1 MVKTCTTKVYL
12 AMALLLCISSA
23 VFSQI
28 NGGMIKGTVYD
39 PSGAVIPGAQLQ
51 IQHRATGIARA
62 LTSNR
67 EGFYSVPNLN
77 PGNYEITVSAS
88 GFRPVKGSVLVTV
101 GAEAVFDVHL
111 TLQSVEEVT
120 TESSAS
126 TVELASSTLNAAVG
140 GQAVRDL
147 PLNGRDWTLLATL
160 QPNVHTVDTQVDIAL
175 GNNARANRGWGSQ
188 LLIGGNR
195 PQQNAYRL
203 DGVVMNDYSGG
214 GPGGVL
220 GLSLGVDSVQEFSVI
235 TGNATA
241 DYGRSSGGVINA
253 ITRSGANAIH
263 GSAYE
268 FLRNSALDARN
279 YFDRGSVPPFKRN
292 QFGGSLGGPVIKNR
306 TFFFGDYE
314 GLRQSLATTNA
325 VFVPSNAARRGLL
338 AGTPPVTVTIDPKTA
353 PFLALFPLPNAG
365 ESGDSGKF
373 SFVGNTVVNEDLYT
387 IRLDHKFSD
396 RDSIHGTYQND
407 GSFSTGP
414 DAFDFT
420 RLDMRSSR
428 QLVSIEEGHF
438 NNRFGN
444 FFRVGYSRSVS
455 RAPDS
460 AGAID
465 PRAADPA
472 FGFVPGGNVGVI
484 TIPGITTFQGGVGGQ
499 SIFIYHYN
507 SYQLYDDIYWTKG
520 SHSLKAGVAVERI
533 HSNNF
538 ASPQNGNWMF
548 GSLDKF
554 LRNQPNSFVGNVA
567 NADAPIYLRQTVP
580 AVYFADDWRVL
591 PRLTLNLGLR
601 YEMATVPTERYD
613 RLATLPFI
621 TAPAPKLGEPYF
633 HNPTLKDFA
642 PRVGFSWDPFGS
654 GKTAVRGGFGIYDNL
669 PLTYD
674 FTLLSL
680 NSAPFFLTGTVNS
693 GLAGKFPGGAFTL
706 LTPQVQKTAYVQ
718 QDPGRMYVMQWN
730 FNIQRELRW
739 GLTATAG
746 YSGSHGVHQPSR
758 ANDENIVLPVSR
770 LSNGTY
776 VWPMMK
782 GTHQNPNVGTID
794 AIIWNGS
801 SRYDALQLG
810 LTRQKKGLRIGA
822 SYTWSK
828 SIDNSSSTVGGSNF
842 NNSLVSPWIQFP
854 QIFRG
859 LSDFDQRYNFT
870 AHALW
875 ELPSPGGNSFTRI
888 AGGGWQ
894 ISTIFRIAAGI
905 PFTPTIGGDPLGLT
919 NNNAFGLPD
928 RQFTGHC
935 ASLVNPG
942 NPQHYI
948 KTECFSLPLQS
959 VATGPCLPFVG
970 HGTPAHPEFPGTCPN
985 LLGDSGRNVAIGP
998 GLTNLDVSLLKD
1010 THIGERVTLQFRAEA
1025 FNALN
1030 HSNFRTPDRTTSQI
1044 FNSSGSRL
1052 DNAGALTFTSTTSR
1066 QLQFAL
1072 KVIF

>member
-1 MVKTCTTKVYL
+1 MRKTCMTRLFLV
-12 AMALLLCISSA
+12 LLMLLGVSRA
-23 VFSQI
+23 VFSQVSGGTI
-28 NGGMIKGTVYD
+28 NGTVYD
-39 PSGAVIPGAQLQ
+39 PSGAVVPGAQVE
-51 IQHRATGIARA
+51 IQNSATGITRTI
-62 LTSNR
+62 TSNG
-67 EGFYSVPNLN
+67 EGFYSAPNLN
-77 PGNYEITVSAS
+77 PGNYEVVVSAS
-88 GFRPVKGSVLVTV
+88 GFRPSKENVLLTV
-101 GAEAVFDVHL
+101 GAEAVLNVHL
-111 TLQSVEEVT
+111 TLQSVTEVT
-120 TESSAS
+120 TEALAPG
-126 TVELASSTLNAAVG
+126 VELASSTLTAAVG

-188 LLIGGNR
+188 LMIGGNR
-195 PQQNAYRL
+195 PQQNVYRL

-253 ITRSGANAIH
+253 ITRSGTNGFH

-279 YFDRGSVPPFKRN
+279 YFDGPRVPPFKRN
-292 QFGGSLGGPVIKNR
+292 QFGGSIGGPVIKNR

-314 GLRQSLATTNA
+314 GLRQSLSSTTPIS
-325 VFVPSNAARRGLL
+325 VPSTMARRGQLQ
-338 AGTPPVTVTIDPKTA
+338 GGNVTVEPRVA
-353 PFLALFPLPNAG
+353 PFLSLFPLPNAG
-365 ESGDSGKF
+365 ENGDVGTF

-387 IRLDHKFSD
+387 IRIDHKFSD
-396 RDSIHGTYQND
+396 RDSMHGTYQND
-407 GSFSTGP
+407 SSFSSGP
-414 DAFDFT
+414 DAFNFT

-428 QLVSIEEGHF
+428 QFVSIEEGHVS
-438 NNRFGN
+438 NRFGN

-499 SIFIYHYN
+499 STFVYHYN
-507 SYQLYDDIYWTKG
+507 SYQLYDDIFWTKG
-520 SHSLKAGVAVERI
+520 AHSFKAGAALERI
-533 HSNNF
+533 QSNNF

-548 GSLDKF
+548 GSLSNF
-554 LRNQPNSFVGNVA
+554 LLNQPNSFVGNVA

-580 AVYFADDWRVL
+580 AVYFADDWRIL
-591 PRLTLNLGLR
+591 PQLTLNLGLR
-601 YEMATVPTERYD
+601 YEMATLPTERYD
-613 RLATLPFI
+613 RLATLPYI

-642 PRVGFSWDPFGS
+642 PRVGFSWDPFGT

-680 NSAPFFLTGTVNS
+680 NAAPFFLTGTVNN
-693 GLAGKFPGGAFTL
+693 GLNGKFPNGAFTL

-718 QDPGRMYVMQWN
+718 QDPGRMYVMQSN
-730 FNIQRELRW
+730 FNIQRELGW
-739 GLTATAG
+739 NMTATAG

-770 LSNGTY
+770 LPNGTY
-776 VWPMMK
+776 LWPKPK

-794 AIIWNGS
+794 TIIWNGS
-801 SRYDALQLG
+801 SRYDALLLG

-870 AHALW
+870 AHTLW
-875 ELPSPGGNSFTRI
+875 ELPSPTGNSFYRM
-888 AGGGWQ
+888 AARGWQ
-894 ISTIFRIAAGI
+894 VSTIFRIAAGI

-919 NNNAFGLPD
+919 NNNVFGLPD
-928 RQFTGHC
+928 RLFTGHC

-948 KTECFSLPLQS
+948 KTECFSLPKQPPGITAAQCRTFGS
-959 VATGPCLPFVG
+959 GPG
-970 HGTPAHPEFPGTCPN
+970 NPGIPDTCAN
-985 LLGDSGRNVAIGP
+985 LLGNSGRNVAIGP
-998 GLTNLDVSLLKD
+998 GLTTLDFSLLKN
-1010 THIGERVTLQFRAEA
+1010 TALTERVSLQFRAEA

-1030 HSNFRTPDRTTSQI
+1030 HSNFRTPDRTISQI
-1044 FNSSGSRL
+1044 FNANGAAL
-1052 DNAGALTFTSTTSR
+1052 PNAGVLLSTSTTSR
-1066 QLQFAL
+1066 ELQFAL